1 MTSTEHPVSEAAL
14 EKLRH
19 VSTATLTTQLFKH
32 GLRNVFLQGVV
43 PLVKPAADAPNLVG
57 PAFTLRNIPARE
69 DIDHVGIFQDPDH
82 PQRKAIETAPPGSV
96 LVQDCRGERSVA
108 SVGSILA
115 TRLKMRGV
123 AGMVSDGP
131 IRDSATIAALRLPL
145 FCAGASAPLNL
156 AKHHAI
162 DVNVP
167 IGCGGVAVYPGDIV
181 VGDAD
186 GVVIVPRHLAEEV
199 AHAAA
204 EQELMEA
211 FITARIEA
219 GAPLRGTYPPNEE
232 TLAAY
237 QQWRKSR
244 NEDAPKMGPAD

>member
-1 MTSTEHPVSEAAL
+1 MTTPTEHPVSEAAL
-14 EKLRH
+14 EQLRH

-32 GLRNVFLQGVV
+32 GLRNVFIQGIA
-43 PLVKPAADAPNLVG
+43 PLVKPAPGTPNLVG

-69 DIDHVGIFQDPDH
+69 DLDHVGIFQDPDH
-82 PQRKAIETAPPGSV
+82 PQRKAVETAPPGSV

-115 TRLKMRGV
+115 ARLKKCGV

-131 IRDSATIAALRLPL
+131 VRDSGTIAALGLPL

-186 GVVIVPRHLAEEV
+186 GVVIVPRHLAEEI
-199 AHAAA
+199 ANAST
-204 EQELMEA
+204 EQELLEE
-211 FITARIEA
+211 FITERIDG

-237 QQWRKSR
+237 QAWRAAR
-244 NEDAPKMGPAD
+244 G

>member
-1 MTSTEHPVSEAAL
+1 
-14 EKLRH
+14 
-19 VSTATLTTQLFKH
+19 
-32 GLRNVFLQGVV
+32 VFLQGVA
-43 PLVKPAADAPNLVG
+43 PLVKPDADAPNLVG

-82 PQRKAIETAPPGSV
+82 PQRKAVETAPPGSV

-115 TRLKMRGV
+115 ARLKVRGV

-131 IRDSATIAALRLPL
+131 VRDSASIAALGLPL
-145 FCAGASAPLNL
+145 FCTGASAPMNL
-156 AKHHAI
+156 GKHHAVDI
-162 DVNVP
+162 DVP

-186 GVVIVPRHLAEEV
+186 GVVIVPRHLAADV
-199 AHAAA
+199 ARDAV
-204 EQELMEA
+204 EQEHMEA
-211 FITARIEA
+211 FISERIAA
-219 GAPLRGTYPPNEE
+219 GSALRGTYPPNEA

-237 QQWRKSR
+237 AEWRAAR
-244 NEDAPKMGPAD
+244 P